1 MLTRIFTTKWSMPS
15 INKEVFSLKE
25 GENHGFF
32 NWFLK
37 GPLLIISQADLW
49 HVTDPPIRK
58 IYSDNKTAKIAGI
71 KWTSSVLL

>member
-1 MLTRIFTTKWSMPS
+1 MLTHIFTTKWSMPS

-58 IYSDNKTAKIAGI
+58 IYSVSIISNSKLCWFWKIC
-71 KWTSSVLL
+71 